1 VHFTVSLVHLHNKA
15 CIQLLFFHSTVHEWS
30 EFPVVLICWIC
41 FVVKNVNF
49 VNGVCASA
57 TRIRDMFLDM
67 EYSPIAS
74 C

>member
-1 VHFTVSLVHLHNKA
+1 M
-15 CIQLLFFHSTVHEWS
+15 
-30 EFPVVLICWIC
+30 VLICWIC
-41 FVVKNVNF
+41 FLVKNVNF

-67 EYSPIAS
+67 ENSPVAS